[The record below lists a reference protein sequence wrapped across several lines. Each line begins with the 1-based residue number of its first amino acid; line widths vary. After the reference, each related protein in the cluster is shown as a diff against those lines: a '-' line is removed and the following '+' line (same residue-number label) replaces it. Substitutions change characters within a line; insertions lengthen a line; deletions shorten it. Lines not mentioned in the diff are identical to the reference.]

1 MQIVFLALIFL
12 CIAWIACIAT
22 FFLLSLLRIADKYDI
37 KLPLFEDRKQKIEDA
52 ALEEERNDRYDKMLE
67 QLSAEKTKQREEK
80 RQKEE
85 INYVYNEL
93 DELDSLE
100 TKESDPDELM
110 KLLEFGI
117 PDEEMEEI
125 LGRIET
131 GSKGA

>member
-1 MQIVFLALIFL
+1 
-12 CIAWIACIAT
+12 
-22 FFLLSLLRIADKYDI
+22 
-37 KLPLFEDRKQKIEDA
+37 
-52 ALEEERNDRYDKMLE
+52 MLE

>member
-1 MQIVFLALIFL
+1 MQIVLLVLIFL
-12 CIAWIACIAT
+12 CLAWIVCVAT
-22 FFLLSLLRIADKYDI
+22 FFLLSLIRIADKYDI
-37 KLPLFEDRKQKIEDA
+37 KLPLFEDRKQKLEDA

-93 DELDSLE
+93 DEFDSLE

-131 GSKGA
+131 GSEGA

>member
-1 MQIVFLALIFL
+1 MQIVFLALIIL
-12 CIAWIACIAT
+12 CLVWIACVMT
-22 FFLLSLLRIADKYDI
+22 FFALTLI
-37 KLPLFEDRKQKIEDA
+37 KVSEQRGIELPIFGDRKKKIEEDKEA
-52 ALEEERNDRYDKMLE
+52 EERNDRYDKMLE

-85 INYVYNEL
+85 TNYVYNEL

-100 TKESDPDELM
+100 AKESDPDELM

-131 GSKGA
+131 GSEGA

>member
-12 CIAWIACIAT
+12 CLAWIACVAT

-37 KLPLFEDRKQKIEDA
+37 KLPLFEDRKQKLEEA
-52 ALEEERNDRYDKMLE
+52 ALEEERNDRYDEMLA
-67 QLSAEKTKQREEK
+67 QLSAEKTKQRVEK

-131 GSKGA
+131 GSEGA